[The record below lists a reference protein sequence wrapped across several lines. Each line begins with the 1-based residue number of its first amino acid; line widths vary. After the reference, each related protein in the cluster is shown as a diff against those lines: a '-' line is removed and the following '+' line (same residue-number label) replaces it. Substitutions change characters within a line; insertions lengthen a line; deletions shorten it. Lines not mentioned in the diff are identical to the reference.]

1 MAAVSTCKDI
11 LRVAFRKFLMNPTDM
26 KNYVLLQI
34 NKKTGGKSQL
44 NIVQFNTLF
53 QNTNPATG
61 LWITF
66 EEYFLSSR
74 YLLC

>member
-1 MAAVSTCKDI
+1 MAKKPQGKAFRMAAVSTCKDI
-11 LRVAFRKFLMNPTDM
+11 LRVAFRKFLMNPTDL
-26 KNYVLLQI
+26 KNYVLLEI

-53 QNTNPATG
+53 QNTNLAIA

-66 EEYFLSSR
+66 E
-74 YLLC
+74 